1 MEKSISQMKFAILLM
16 SALMFFCNV
25 NAQVAASQLVGTKWE
40 MIGEKGDETIATW
53 SFSKSEI
60 TKDVLF
66 KPNGKNYRNKLK
78 YYISKNIPSAFNS
91 DLVGKGT
98 SGKYLVVY
106 NHKIQRYDWYIIQSI
121 DQSTG
126 DMYLVRERKEG
137 EIGNKNLIT
146 TYHFKRIS
154 SHTREVR

>member
-1 MEKSISQMKFAILLM
+1 MKFAVLLM

-25 NAQVAASQLVGTKWE
+25 NAQVAAFQLVGTKWE
-40 MIGEKGDETIATW
+40 MIGEEGDETVASW

-66 KPNGKNYRNKLK
+66 KPSGKTYRNKFK
-78 YYISKNIPSAFNS
+78 YYISNNIPSTFNS